1 MYTNENSEAKMT
13 YTFRGE
19 EYTELYDKPVIKLH
33 PGKLILEKEVE
44 GLDSLT
50 PEQLEQYKANLKFK
64 IKVKTKNDTSL
75 KEEEIT
81 LTDLAKES
89 NGNEDSGN
97 SSNTNKRNKYIYTV
111 MEGIN
116 PGSFYEIT
124 EDGGEVEG

>member
-1 MYTNENSEAKMT
+1 MRQKKLMYTNENSEAKMT

-64 IKVKTKNDTSL
+64 IKVKTKIVVIL
-75 KEEEIT
+75 IKEIST
-81 LTDLAKES
+81 FILLWKELI
-89 NGNEDSGN
+89 
-97 SSNTNKRNKYIYTV
+97 R
-111 MEGIN
+111 
-116 PGSFYEIT
+116 
-124 EDGGEVEG
+124 EVSTKSQKMVVK